1 MRPTGTTPPPSA
13 GRRPGTVAS
22 FPPGH
27 AAFADRVMA
36 AVARQPRPGVWRSF
50 VTSLLRLHLGDAG
63 AALRSAWRLAFE
75 RARPVMPLVRLQSLL
90 LVVVL
95 AALLGAGGVLAAGGA
110 VRVFEELGRSGPGDR
125 QPVVTA
131 PSPGSTVAPGGDG
144 AIELPSGDD
153 GTGAGDDGTG
163 AGDDGTG
170 AGDDGTGA
178 GDDGTGAGEGE
189 RRQQEETRT
198 HERKRARMPQ
208 PGRRVVRREAG
219 KRRKTSQAA
228 CHGMMVSRAGAPWEG
243 SGQPGP
249 GTSRQRLPP
258 SSDSPSPARLPD
270 RVQSKR
276 NPAHATEA
284 GPRGGDQA

>member
-22 FPPGH
+22 FPPRH
-27 AAFADRVMA
+27 ATFADRVMS

-125 QPVVTA
+125 QPVVTG

-153 GTGAGDDGTG
+153 GTGPGDG
-163 AGDDGTG
+163 
-170 AGDDGTGA
+170 
-178 GDDGTGAGEGE
+178 GEQRSDGE
-189 RRQQEETRT
+189 RRQQDETWTHSSEEGSDAAARSPRGP
-198 HERKRARMPQ
+198 ERGGQTKEDQ
-208 PGRRVVRREAG
+208 PGGVPRDDGEP
-219 KRRKTSQAA
+219 
-228 CHGMMVSRAGAPWEG
+228 SRPPRGG

-249 GTSRQRLPP
+249 GTSRRTPAPELRQPQP
-258 SSDSPSPARLPD
+258 SEAPGPGAVQAEPSP
-270 RVQSKR
+270 R
-276 NPAHATEA
+276 NGGGTK
-284 GPRGGDQA
+284 GGDQA